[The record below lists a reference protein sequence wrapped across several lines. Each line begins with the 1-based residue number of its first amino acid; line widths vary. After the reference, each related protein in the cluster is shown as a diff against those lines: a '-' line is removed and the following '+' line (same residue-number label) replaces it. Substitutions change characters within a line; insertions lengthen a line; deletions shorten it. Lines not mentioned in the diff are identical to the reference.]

1 MSITPAPPAKVKG
14 ARFQHGSVLG
24 GKTRRARVS
33 SQWKSTHYAR
43 EAEAIV
49 NRCEAERMVRHRDL
63 EALKE
68 RQFGAAQQS
77 RLRQAQERKGIA
89 ELHRMERQQLVQ
101 AQERSRGSEIGVSQR
116 AFERASQRKEQTQ
129 EQAHGWSRG
138 LSR

>member
-1 MSITPAPPAKVKG
+1 LAAAFLSLIGRAVTFFKG
-14 ARFQHGSVLG
+14 Q
-24 GKTRRARVS
+24 
-33 SQWKSTHYAR
+33 THYAR

-49 NRCEAERMVRHRDL
+49 DRSEAERIVQHRDL

-68 RQFGAAQQS
+68 RQFAAAQQS

-101 AQERSRGSEIGVSQR
+101 AQERSRGREIGVSQR
-116 AFERASQRKEQTQ
+116 AFERAAERKEQTL

-138 LSR
+138 LPR